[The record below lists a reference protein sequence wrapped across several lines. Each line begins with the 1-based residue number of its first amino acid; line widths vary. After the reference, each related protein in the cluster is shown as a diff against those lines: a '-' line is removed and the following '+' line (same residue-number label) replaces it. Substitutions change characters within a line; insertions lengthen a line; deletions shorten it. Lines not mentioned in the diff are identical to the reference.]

1 MQKKGLA
8 GKFYY
13 YNLYN
18 EGSMETLH
26 LLGLKATHR
35 FWYELFN
42 YFFVIHV
49 TSNSTYVQAS
59 NHNGVFDH

>member
-1 MQKKGLA
+1 
-8 GKFYY
+8 
-13 YNLYN
+13 
-18 EGSMETLH
+18 METLH

-49 TSNSTYVQAS
+49 TSNCTSMCKPAIIMVCLIIDAHAVDFESIIRYS
-59 NHNGVFDH
+59 

>member
-1 MQKKGLA
+1 
-8 GKFYY
+8 
-13 YNLYN
+13 
-18 EGSMETLH
+18 METLH

-35 FWYELFN
+35 FWYELVN

-59 NHNGVFDH
+59 NNNGVFDH